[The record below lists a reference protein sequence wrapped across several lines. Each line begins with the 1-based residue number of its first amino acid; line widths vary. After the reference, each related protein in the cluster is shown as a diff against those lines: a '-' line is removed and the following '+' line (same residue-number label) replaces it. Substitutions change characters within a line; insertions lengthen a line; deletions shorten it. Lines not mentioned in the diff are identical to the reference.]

1 MARELRLVPT
11 PLKTRPQTPTAC
23 GRKAQSAFRGL
34 AGLLEA
40 FAPPLEGLL
49 RAPAPRHRQPP
60 AVLPP
65 CPRRAPPLTPP
76 PVCIGWRGS

>member
-40 FAPPLEGLL
+40 FAPPLKGSL
-49 RAPAPRHRQPP
+49 RAPAPQHRQPQPSCRP
-60 AVLPP
+60 APGGH
-65 CPRRAPPLTPP
+65 PR
-76 PVCIGWRGS
+76 